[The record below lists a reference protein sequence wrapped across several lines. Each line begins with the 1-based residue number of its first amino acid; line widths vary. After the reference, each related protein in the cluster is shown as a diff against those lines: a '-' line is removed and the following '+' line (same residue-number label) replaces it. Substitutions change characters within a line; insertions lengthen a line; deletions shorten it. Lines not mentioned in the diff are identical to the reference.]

1 MEYSYVS
8 GAVTVKTVKETKTE
22 GEFHLEGLYPGY
34 GATVGNALRRTLLSS
49 LPGAAISQVKVKG
62 VKHEFS
68 TIPGV
73 MEDVVA
79 VMLNLKQVRFEFHA
93 DEPQVLEL
101 KVKGKREVTAGDI
114 KDTAFVSVVNK
125 DIHLANIT
133 DGKTELEMELT
144 VEKGLGYVSAEARRA
159 ERLAVG
165 TILLDCVFSPVR
177 SVRMNIENMRVGE
190 HTDYNRLKFVIT
202 TDGSITPSR
211 ALRQATHI
219 LRDHFDKVSQSLP
232 EDPSASSEQ
241 KDSAG
246 SPQAGFVCDECGF
259 TAKSER
265 GLRTHKS
272 KQHS

>member
-1 MEYSYVS
+1 MEI
-8 GAVTVKTVKETKTE
+8 GAI
-22 GEFHLEGLYPGY
+22 
-34 GATVGNALRRTLLSS
+34 
-49 LPGAAISQVKVKG
+49 AIDA
-62 VKHEFS
+62 
-68 TIPGV
+68 I
-73 MEDVVA
+73 
-79 VMLNLKQVRFEFHA
+79 
-93 DEPQVLEL
+93 
-101 KVKGKREVTAGDI
+101 
-114 KDTAFVSVVNK
+114 
-125 DIHLANIT
+125 
-133 DGKTELEMELT
+133 
-144 VEKGLGYVSAEARRA
+144 
-159 ERLAVG
+159 
-165 TILLDCVFSPVR
+165 FSPIKKI
-177 SVRMNIENMRVGE
+177 NYEIENMRVGE